1 MSTRAGADSIA
12 GACARCLRRSWLL
25 GELSAV
31 LDCNSRSDGRLYA
44 LLALDDAE
52 LIAALGGRRR
62 DHLRRAH
69 AELDA
74 RELASTEGT
83 TAICRHDPRY
93 PAGLMHPVAP
103 DLLHV
108 AGGRARLHALTGQP
122 VVAFPAASRASDYG
136 LELAYGLARG
146 LAASGVTIAGGR
158 RPLAQAALA
167 GALAAEGATLLVVGD
182 GLGVGGAMP
191 RCRARERLEHR
202 GCTLAELPGQVRG
215 RRWGENAA
223 ERIVVSLADVA
234 IVVEAEETPRALAAP
249 GLARELGKPL
259 AACPGRVTSR
269 ASGGSHA
276 LLREGARLVR
286 DVADVLELLYATHPA
301 ARAAAE
307 EQDDRIAE
315 ATDPVRRELTPQLRF
330 VLEQVGAGV
339 DTPGKLTAGSTDAGE
354 LLRALGELELIGLL
368 RRGDGGRYLLSE
380 AQRWPGL
387 R

>member
-1 MSTRAGADSIA
+1 MRASADSIA
-12 GACARCLRRSWLL
+12 GACAQCLRRSWLL

-62 DHLRRAH
+62 EHLRRAH
-69 AELDA
+69 AELGA

-103 DLLHV
+103 ALLHV
-108 AGGRARLHALTGQP
+108 AGGRARLHALTGRP

-136 LELAYGLARG
+136 LELAYGLGRG
-146 LAASGVTIAGGR
+146 LAASGVTIEGGR
-158 RPLAQAALA
+158 GPLAQAALA

-182 GLGVGGAMP
+182 GLGVGGAMS
-191 RCRARERLEHR
+191 RRRARERLEHR
-202 GCTLAELPGQVRG
+202 GCTLAELPGRVRG

-249 GLARELGKPL
+249 RLARELGKPL
-259 AACPGRVTSR
+259 GACPGRVTSR
-269 ASGGSHA
+269 ASSGSHA
-276 LLREGARLVR
+276 LLREGALLIR
-286 DVADVLELLYATHPA
+286 DASDVLEMLHATHPA
-301 ARAAAE
+301 ARAAAGEHSDRAAE
-307 EQDDRIAE
+307 EAE
-315 ATDPVRRELTPQLRF
+315 RVLRGLSPRLRL

-339 DTPGKLTAGSTDAGE
+339 DTPGKLAAGSTEAGE
-354 LLRALGELELIGLL
+354 VLRALGELELIGLL

-380 AQRWPGL
+380 AQRCPDL